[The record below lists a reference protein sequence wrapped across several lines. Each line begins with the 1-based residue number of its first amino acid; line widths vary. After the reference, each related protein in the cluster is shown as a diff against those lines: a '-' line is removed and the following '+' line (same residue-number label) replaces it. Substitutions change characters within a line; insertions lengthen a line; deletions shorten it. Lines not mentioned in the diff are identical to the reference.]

1 MIFNAGYDVTNG
13 EKLKN
18 TNRTCT
24 TKSRKSKILLNDIP
38 QIEYSL
44 YRAKET
50 TENLQN
56 ETPQI
61 IYYLYQA
68 KEITKKHYNNIINS
82 INVCNY
88 TSEL

>member
-13 EKLKN
+13 EELKN

-50 TENLQN
+50 TENL
-56 ETPQI
+56 
-61 IYYLYQA
+61 
-68 KEITKKHYNNIINS
+68 
-82 INVCNY
+82 
-88 TSEL
+88 

>member
-44 YRAKET
+44 YRAKE
-50 TENLQN
+50 
-56 ETPQI
+56 
-61 IYYLYQA
+61 
-68 KEITKKHYNNIINS
+68 ITKKHYNNIINS
-82 INVCNY
+82 INVCHY
-88 TSEL
+88 ISEF